1 MGRTMEGVNDHK
13 AQNHLGLRFGTNYF
27 LYFAIFGIISPYLQI
42 MLRKLGYSPSQ
53 VGFFL
58 GLMEFVGIFGPMAS
72 ARRADS
78 SSRFKPGLY
87 LSGGLLIAG
96 LCLLVTIKTPIV
108 TACAICLISLGIK
121 TPTSI
126 LDAALLRAASGSNK
140 PLDYGAVRSSGSV
153 GFIVVTLIAQFI
165 PGFNESPPA
174 VMASWTV
181 LFTLLFLLSL
191 TIMPEAS
198 PSSKLSARSKPTST
212 SNQAAPSNSGT
223 IALSQSGKSFKKNFN
238 KNLKWIDSTFIV
250 GLVVI
255 LLGRIAIA
263 AVGSFFSLYLTEDLH
278 WDAIGALWAVSS
290 IAEVP
295 LMIYARRFIKKHS
308 PMQGVAIASGALVVR
323 LLIYAV
329 FPTKAGAVIGQALHS
344 LCYGLFLPSAIA
356 FINLKTPPE
365 HRTTGMAL
373 FNGIGMG
380 LPTLLG
386 SIIGGN
392 LIELFGYRQMFASF
406 SLFAVASLVIY
417 FIYKKKLIDV
427 K

>member
-1 MGRTMEGVNDHK
+1 MGRTMEGVKEPK
-13 AQNHLGLRFGTNYF
+13 AEDLLGLRFGTNYF

-42 MLRKLGYSPSQ
+42 MLRNLGYSPAQ

-58 GLMEFVGIFGPMAS
+58 GLLEFVGIFGPMAS

-87 LSGGLLIAG
+87 LSGSLLIAG
-96 LCLLVTIKTPIV
+96 LCLLVTVKTPIA
-108 TACAICLISLGIK
+108 TACAICLISLGLK

-165 PGFNESPPA
+165 PGFNESPPK
-174 VMASWTV
+174 VMATWAV

-198 PSSKLSARSKPTST
+198 SSSKLDSKAKSRYT
-212 SNQAAPSNSGT
+212 SNRPAPSNSET
-223 IALSQSGKSFKKNFN
+223 IAFSQSGKSLN
-238 KNLKWIDSTFIV
+238 KNIKWIDATFIV

-263 AVGSFFSLYLTEDLH
+263 AVGSFFSLYLTEELH

-344 LCYGLFLPSAIA
+344 LCYGLFLPSAVA
-356 FINLKTPPE
+356 FINLKTPPQ

-392 LIELFGYRQMFASF
+392 LIERFGYRPMFALF
-406 SLFAVASLVIY
+406 SLFAVASLVTY
-417 FIYKKKLIDV
+417 FIYKKQLIDV

>member
-1 MGRTMEGVNDHK
+1 MGRTMEGLNDQK

-42 MLRKLGYSPSQ
+42 MLRNLGYSPSQ

-72 ARRADS
+72 ARRADR

-87 LSGGLLIAG
+87 VSGGLLIAG
-96 LCLLVTIKTPIV
+96 LCLLVTVKTPIA

-126 LDAALLRAASGSNK
+126 LDAALLRTASGLNK

-153 GFIVVTLIAQFI
+153 GFIVVTLIAQCI
-165 PGFNESPPA
+165 PGFNESSPKA
-174 VMASWTV
+174 MASWTV
-181 LFTLLFLLSL
+181 LFTVLFLLSL

-198 PSSKLSARSKPTST
+198 SSSKPTST
-212 SNQAAPSNSGT
+212 SNLPTPLNSGT
-223 IALSQSGKSFKKNFN
+223 IAFSQSGKSLN
-238 KNLKWIDSTFIV
+238 KNLRWIDSTFIV

-263 AVGSFFSLYLTEDLH
+263 AVGSFFSLYLTEELH

-308 PMQGVAIASGALVVR
+308 PMEGVAIASGALVVR